1 MIHPPTHMHYFSVPT
16 LSALLARNGFDV
28 VHVSHPGNSR
38 RIRSVLYF
46 LLALKM
52 KRPGLYAALAKLPMT
67 GARITVNLY
76 DIMFV
81 VGKRRPV

>member
-1 MIHPPTHMHYFSVPT
+1 MPDQTHPPLPSSIDETIAMLGDQDY
-16 LSALLARNGFDV
+16 LAGRALGT
-28 VHVSHPGNSR
+28 
-38 RIRSVLYF
+38 VLF
-46 LLALKM
+46 LALKM

-81 VGKRRPV
+81 VGKRRPA